1 MAGACQTPGGDDEKR
16 PAVEVSDSGQ
26 HRVVSLRTRPG
37 VRQQFTI
44 LAPAKPVAAA
54 IYFRGTNGLGS
65 VQDTGDV
72 LPRSGVA
79 FVLVDPPSNRPQGFS
94 SGERSRK
101 DHAADI
107 DAVIRYLRQGLRV
120 PVWLVGMSM
129 GTVSVA
135 NAALH
140 GAAGP
145 DGVVFMAPVTA
156 QYFGKAPFGEWLVTD
171 FPLAELKVPVLAVI
185 HEKDTC
191 AVTPSSGA
199 AEVVRR
205 AARAPAR
212 EAKAF
217 DGGYELSRD
226 PCVGNSYHTFA
237 GIRAQVAEYVAD
249 FIVKHSKQ
257 PR

>member
-1 MAGACQTPGGDDEKR
+1 
-16 PAVEVSDSGQ
+16 
-26 HRVVSLRTRPG
+26 L
-37 VRQQFTI
+37 
-44 LAPAKPVAAA
+44 
-54 IYFRGTNGLGS
+54 
-65 VQDTGDV
+65 QDTGDV

-107 DAVIRYLRQGLRV
+107 DAVIRYLRQELRV

-185 HEKDTC
+185 HEKD
-191 AVTPSSGA
+191 
-199 AEVVRR
+199 
-205 AARAPAR
+205 APAR